1 MCYATHV
8 SVNLTENQRS
18 SVFRLLADDDS
29 STVSM
34 VKRQLIEAGDDSV
47 SCLED
52 WLKQAHGLPAERHL
66 AEVLGHL
73 KQGHCHRQFLHACAQ
88 AGSSSEVDLEEASF
102 LLAATEYAAT
112 DMGTYR
118 RQLDEIAD
126 QIRNEIKKGGPSSQ
140 IRALSH
146 QLHEKLGFRGNRN
159 RYFEADNTYINRVI
173 ERRVGVPLTLSL
185 IYILLG
191 RRLELGIEGVALPGH
206 FIVTWQGKFFDPFNQ
221 GRLLNADAC
230 REMVEA
236 RGHVF
241 REEHLKPA
249 SPRQVLL
256 RMLGNLQRVYEYDED
271 RARTARIQQYLQ
283 ALEGRS

>member
-1 MCYATHV
+1 M